1 MLLFKFSLLILALL
15 TGCSLATDSWSV
27 LSKDIMTVC
36 MGVHMQ
42 TNEIGEVAGY
52 KGLEGFKNLLFL
64 LFFSFFTYHKALAS

>member
-52 KGLEGFKNLLFL
+52 KGLEGLKIY
-64 LFFSFFTYHKALAS
+64 FFFFFFFFYLPQALAS